1 MVGRFLSARRILIA
15 RFLVVGLM
23 LVGCS
28 GGQPKVQHRAAGEAG
43 VARSGSGAGALP
55 AALASAPGAPT
66 AATPETRAAHAVET
80 HVAVVEPTELAELE
94 RRGFALGVLVRGRD
108 LPSAADLGADSGFK
122 SIFEVLRA
130 DLRDTRAQHP
140 GAKVTSVDGVRLFEA
155 EWLASK
161 QMSFRLVGVFN
172 RLDRRAFYS
181 GSGAERGSCGEVR
194 FVYRLGY
201 TTEQGK
207 QPMQF
212 RLPMTLNVVFYLP
225 ASDCVAE
232 ARAWQSEPG
241 LAGSRFVEWL
251 VGDSPAP
258 GPLSAS
264 ARRGL
269 TLKSVE
275 ANVQSV
281 RWQSSMIPSLGGHIE
296 YLLRV
301 FHAADPARERF
312 EAAPM
317 ENMPDVARLKRDRA
331 LRAELLALLR
341 EPASLEALD
350 DGVLVLPER
359 FLARRAV
366 SVSPR
371 GLARPANRPFAQ
383 LFSPSDFADLDLVRT
398 RTLGS
403 GVALLRRLDGQ
414 SCVGCHQSRSIAG
427 FHHVGNDPESTPD
440 YAALESGLS
449 THLRAD
455 LARREA
461 YVAALAR
468 SETPAEFRPI
478 PEGQGV
484 GNEHGAPCGL
494 GDAGLAEWSCA
505 PGFRC
510 VALEDPE
517 VGACFAEGS
526 LGEPCEYGELVAGG
540 RPRSD
545 RVANIAKHACGA
557 GMACTTNFSGFPE
570 GSCDTSCAHDT
581 PNRVCGDFLDVD
593 AFQNC
598 LRFRQP
604 VAECARQ
611 HVFKTGL
618 RACDAAHPCR
628 QDYVCSRA
636 GACLPP
642 YFVYPLRL
650 DGYPLRR

>member
-1 MVGRFLSARRILIA
+1 M
-15 RFLVVGLM
+15 
-23 LVGCS
+23 GCS
-28 GGQPKVQHRAAGEAG
+28 AGQATPSRSSAAASPPP
-43 VARSGSGAGALP
+43 ARLP
-55 AALASAPGAPT
+55 REPSALAVSAPETLAAPD
-66 AATPETRAAHAVET
+66 VET
-80 HVAVVEPTELAELE
+80 HVAVVDPAQLVELE
-94 RRGFALGVLVRGRD
+94 RRGFSLGVLVRGRE
-108 LPSAADLGADSGFK
+108 LPSAAELNADAGFK
-122 SIFEVLRA
+122 SIFDVLRA

-155 EWLASK
+155 DWLGSK
-161 QMSFRLVGVFN
+161 QMSFGLVGVFN

-181 GSGAERGSCGEVR
+181 AASSKRSGSALQHGRCGEVR

-207 QPMQF
+207 QPMQS

-225 ASDCVAE
+225 GSDCVAE

-241 LAGSRFVEWL
+241 LAGLAFVEWL
-251 VGDSPAP
+251 TRA
-258 GPLSAS
+258 GPLGAS
-264 ARRGL
+264 ARRGF

-296 YLLRV
+296 YSLRV
-301 FHAADPARERF
+301 FHAADEARERF
-312 EAAPM
+312 EPAPL
-317 ENMPDVARLKRDRA
+317 ENTPDVARLKRDRA

-341 EPASLEALD
+341 EPTTLRALD
-350 DGVLVLPER
+350 AGVLVLPER
-359 FLARRAV
+359 FLARHAV

-383 LFSPSDFADLDLVRT
+383 LFSPSDFADLDLAGT

-403 GVALLRRLDGQ
+403 GVALLRRLDGE

-427 FHHVGNDPESTPD
+427 FHHVGNDAESTPD
-440 YAALESGLS
+440 YAALESGMS

-455 LARREA
+455 LGRRAE

-478 PEGQGV
+478 PERQGA
-484 GNEHGAPCGL
+484 GNGYGAPCGL
-494 GDAGLAEWSCA
+494 GDAGLAEWACA

-517 VGACFAEGS
+517 VGACFAAGS
-526 LGEPCEYGELVAGG
+526 LGEPCEYGEMVSGG

-545 RVANIAKHACGA
+545 RVANITKHACGA
-557 GMACTTNFSGFPE
+557 GMACTGNFSGFPE
-570 GSCDTSCAHDT
+570 GSCDTSCAGDM
-581 PNRVCGDFLDVD
+581 PDRSCGDFLDVD
-593 AFQNC
+593 GFQNC

-618 RACDAAHPCR
+618 RACDEAHPCR

-650 DGYPLRR
+650 DGYPLGR